1 MDIKKFV
8 TLDKLSHFLLQL
20 KSIIPTK
27 TSELT
32 NDSNYVSDANYV
44 HTDTN
49 YTQSEKTKLA
59 GIETGANKTVVDS
72 TLSSTSTN
80 PVQNKAV
87 NTALGNKVDKVSGK
101 GLSAEDYTTAEKNKL
116 AGIADNAN
124 NYKLPIAT
132 ADVLGGVKIGA
143 NIAIDSNGV
152 ISVKAMDWANIK
164 GKPTKLSQ
172 FTNDSNFITAAVN
185 NLANYYTK
193 SNTYTKSEVDSL
205 IGAVKTISIEV
216 VSSLP
221 ATGAFNII
229 YLVSNGG
236 SNPNAYDEYVWVAST
251 SKFEKIGTTDID
263 LSGYWSKT
271 ELVECTNAEIEAL
284 FV

>member
-1 MDIKKFV
+1 MATNKYV
-8 TLDKLSHFLLQL
+8 SLDKLSHFLLQL
-20 KSIIPTK
+20 KNVIPAK
-27 TSELT
+27 TSDLT

-49 YTQSEKTKLA
+49 YTQADKTKL
-59 GIETGANKTVVDS
+59 S
-72 TLSSTSTN
+72 
-80 PVQNKAV
+80 
-87 NTALGNKVDKVSGK
+87 
-101 GLSAEDYTTAEKNKL
+101 
-116 AGIADNAN
+116 GIANNAN
-124 NYKLPIAT
+124 NYSLPKAS
-132 ADVLGGVKIGA
+132 ASVLGGVKIGA
-143 NIAIDSNGV
+143 NITIDANGV
-152 ISVKAMDWANIK
+152 ISVTALEWANIN
-164 GKPTKLSQ
+164 GRPTKLSQ

-185 NLANYYTK
+185 NLTNYYTK
-193 SNTYTKSEVDSL
+193 SNTYTKTEVDSL

-221 ATGAFNII
+221 ATGASNII

-251 SKFEKIGTTDID
+251 NKFEKIGTTAVD

-271 ELVECTNAEIEAL
+271 DLIECTNEDIEAL

>member
-1 MDIKKFV
+1 MDTKKYV
-8 TLDKLSHFLLQL
+8 SLDKLSHFLLKL
-20 KSIIPTK
+20 RSIIPTK
-27 TSELT
+27 TSDLT

-44 HTDTN
+44 HTDAN

-59 GIETGANKTVVDS
+59 GIEAGANKTVVDS
-72 TLSSTSTN
+72 ALNSTSTN
-80 PVQNKAV
+80 PVQNKV
-87 NTALGNKVDKVSGK
+87 INTALNNKVDKVSGK
-101 GLSAEDYTTAEKNKL
+101 GLSTNDYTTAEKNKL
-116 AGIADNAN
+116 AGIDDNAN
-124 NYKLPIAT
+124 NYSLPIAT
-132 ADVLGGVKIGA
+132 ASVLGGVKIGA
-143 NIAIDSNGV
+143 NVTINADGT
-152 ISVKAMDWANIK
+152 ISVEAMNWENIN

-185 NLANYYTK
+185 NLTNYYTK

-205 IGAVKTISIEV
+205 IGAIKTISIEV

-221 ATGAFNII
+221 AAGASNII

-236 SNPNAYDEYVWVAST
+236 SSPNSYDEYVWVALT

-271 ELVECTNAEIEAL
+271 ELVECTNSEIEAL
-284 FV
+284 FT

>member
-1 MDIKKFV
+1 MATNKYV
-8 TLDKLSHFLLQL
+8 SLDKLSHFLLQL
-20 KSIIPTK
+20 KNVIPAK
-27 TSELT
+27 TSDLT

-49 YTQSEKTKLA
+49 YTQAEKTKLA
-59 GIETGANKTVVDS
+59 GIAN
-72 TLSSTSTN
+72 
-80 PVQNKAV
+80 
-87 NTALGNKVDKVSGK
+87 
-101 GLSAEDYTTAEKNKL
+101 
-116 AGIADNAN
+116 NAN
-124 NYKLPIAT
+124 NYSLPT
-132 ADVLGGVKIGA
+132 ASASKLGGVKIGA
-143 NIAIDSNGV
+143 NITIDANGV
-152 ISVKAMDWANIK
+152 ISVTALEWANIN

-193 SNTYTKSEVDSL
+193 SNTYTKTEVDNL
-205 IGAVKTISIEV
+205 IGAIKTISIEV
-216 VSSLP
+216 VASLP
-221 ATGAFNII
+221 STGASNII

-251 SKFEKIGTTDID
+251 NKFEKIGTTAVD

-271 ELVECTNAEIEAL
+271 DLIECTNEDIEAL

>member
-1 MDIKKFV
+1 MDIKKLV

-20 KSIIPTK
+20 KSVIPTK

-49 YTQSEKTKLA
+49 YTQIEKT
-59 GIETGANKTVVDS
+59 
-72 TLSSTSTN
+72 
-80 PVQNKAV
+80 
-87 NTALGNKVDKVSGK
+87 
-101 GLSAEDYTTAEKNKL
+101 KL

-143 NIAIDSNGV
+143 NITIDSNGV
-152 ISVKAMDWANIK
+152 ISVKAMDWANIN

-172 FTNDSNFITAAVN
+172 FTNDSGFITVAVN
-185 NLANYYTK
+185 NLTNYYNK
-193 SNTYTKSEVDSL
+193 SNTYSKTEVNNL
-205 IGAVKTISIEV
+205 IGAIKTISIEV

-221 ATGAFNII
+221 AAGASNVI
-229 YLVSNGG
+229 YLVPNGG
-236 SNPNAYDEYVWVAST
+236 SNPNAHDEYVWVVST

-284 FV
+284 FS